1 MVASLVHSALLFSME
16 TCINQVLSLDAG
28 ARNKLESISGKSL
41 RVHIEKPLL
50 EFTLL
55 IGDGA
60 VHLHQDAN
68 SGESLEVD
76 TTISGKASSIFKLLI
91 KRDAHNLHEDSI
103 VITGNTSLLESMQNI
118 FQELDI
124 DWEYELSKTIGD
136 IPTQAVSDSLASARQ
151 FTNKTKQK
159 VIQDVD
165 TYLHDETKAFPSIE
179 EVTGFYHSIDS
190 LRLRVDRLQSRVDK
204 LQTIPPTQTR

>member
-1 MVASLVHSALLFSME
+1 MVLNLVQSALLYSME
-16 TCINQVLSLDAG
+16 NCINQVLSLDAG
-28 ARNKLESISGKSL
+28 ACNKLENISGKSL
-41 RVHIEKPLL
+41 RVQIEKPLL

-60 VHLHQDAN
+60 IHLHQDA
-68 SGESLEVD
+68 SSDESRDVD

-91 KRDAHNLHEDSI
+91 KKTTHSLHADGI

-124 DWEYELSKTIGD
+124 DWEYELSKIIGD
-136 IPTQAVSDSLASARQ
+136 IPAQAVSDSLTSARQ
-151 FTNKTKQK
+151 FTNKTKQR

-165 TYLHDETKAFPSIE
+165 TYLHDESKAFPSIE
-179 EVTGFYHSIDS
+179 EVTGFYHSIDQ

-204 LQTIPPTQTR
+204 LQVIPPTQTR